1 MKAKFKE
8 YYYQFYGDRDDV
20 DQKYHELME
29 IIAEAKKTR
38 SPELKKQD
46 KKGNKWYFSQNNVGI
61 MLYVDKFSKNL
72 KGFEK
77 RIDYLVDLGVT
88 YVHFMPLLKSRE
100 GNNDGGYAV
109 ADYLDV
115 DSKFGTMKQFEKVIA
130 LLKEKGIRTCIDF
143 VLNHTA
149 KEHIWAK
156 KFIAGDPEYD
166 DMYIAFDNKE
176 ICDQYEAT
184 LTEIFPEVAP
194 KNFTYYPEINKYV
207 MTRFYEFQWDLNYA
221 SPQVFN
227 EIAKVLVTLANKG
240 IDIFRMDAIP
250 YMWKKL
256 HTSSMNLPEVH
267 TLLRMYEMIAEEV
280 CPSVIFLGEAIVEPH
295 EIVKYFGSKEE
306 KECQVMYN
314 ASMMVLLWNSLATKD
329 VRLMSKSLLK
339 DYGTPEDGVWINYAR
354 CHDDIGWGFEKE
366 IISELGFD
374 PEMHKQF
381 IIQYMLGTYPG
392 SYAIGELYEF
402 NPVTLDAR
410 NSGTMA
416 SLCGLEQAIIEKDH
430 YKLELAIKRIL
441 LLNAIMISYSGIPLL
456 YSGDEIGLMNY
467 WKYKEDPDIAGD
479 SRWLHRPPF
488 DWKKAAKRHDV
499 GTNEG
504 KIFTA
509 IQQMIKVRKK
519 YKEFHSLLHSYPIEL
534 SNQTVFAFHK
544 EGKMLV
550 LANFSQIE
558 QKIDGQELSW
568 FGLPEEMHDML
579 QGKKVSLHGPIVLG
593 PYEYLW
599 LK

>member
-1 MKAKFKE
+1 MKDKFRE
-8 YYYQFYGDRDDV
+8 YYYKMYGDYHDV
-20 DQKYHELME
+20 DKKYQELLD
-29 IIAEAKKTR
+29 IIATAKQER
-38 SPELKKQD
+38 SAELKKQD
-46 KKGNKWYFSQNNVGI
+46 KKGNQWYLSQKNVGI

-77 RIDYLVDLGVT
+77 RIDYLVDLGIT

-115 DSKFGTMKQFEKVIA
+115 DAKFGTMKQFEKVIA
-130 LLKEKGIRTCIDF
+130 MLKEKGIRTCIDF

-149 KEHIWAK
+149 KEHIWAQ
-156 KFIAGDPEYD
+156 KFLAGDPEYD

-176 ICDQYEAT
+176 ICDEYEKT

-194 KNFTYYPEINKYV
+194 KNFTYYPDINKYI

-227 EIAKVLVTLANKG
+227 KIAEVFVTLANKG

-295 EIVKYFGSKEE
+295 EIVKYFGTQEE

-374 PEMHKQF
+374 PEQHKQF

-416 SLCGLEQAIIEKDH
+416 SLCGLEQAIQEKDE
-430 YKLELAIKRIL
+430 YKRELAIKRIK
-441 LLNAIMISYSGIPLL
+441 LLNAVMISYTGIPLL
-456 YSGDEIGLMNY
+456 YSGDEIGLINY
-467 WKYKEDPDIAGD
+467 WQYKEDPDIAGD

-488 DWKKAAKRHDV
+488 DWRKAAKRHDI

-504 KIFTA
+504 QIFMA
-509 IQQMIKVRKK
+509 IQEMIKVRKK
-519 YKEFHSLLHSYPIEL
+519 HKEFHSLVHSYPIEL

-544 EGKMLV
+544 EDKMLV
-550 LANFSQIE
+550 LANFSQVE
-558 QKIDGQELSW
+558 QKIDGQECNW
-568 FGLPEEMHDML
+568 FGLPVEMHDLL
-579 QGKKVSLHGPIVLG
+579 QGKKVRLDGPIVLG

-599 LK
+599 LI

>member
-46 KKGNKWYFSQNNVGI
+46 KKGNKWYLSQNNVGI

-194 KNFTYYPEINKYV
+194 KNFTYYPEIYKYV
-207 MTRFYEFQWDLNYA
+207 MTRFY
-221 SPQVFN
+221 
-227 EIAKVLVTLANKG
+227 
-240 IDIFRMDAIP
+240 
-250 YMWKKL
+250 
-256 HTSSMNLPEVH
+256 
-267 TLLRMYEMIAEEV
+267 
-280 CPSVIFLGEAIVEPH
+280 
-295 EIVKYFGSKEE
+295 
-306 KECQVMYN
+306 
-314 ASMMVLLWNSLATKD
+314 
-329 VRLMSKSLLK
+329 
-339 DYGTPEDGVWINYAR
+339 
-354 CHDDIGWGFEKE
+354 
-366 IISELGFD
+366 
-374 PEMHKQF
+374 
-381 IIQYMLGTYPG
+381 
-392 SYAIGELYEF
+392 
-402 NPVTLDAR
+402 
-410 NSGTMA
+410 
-416 SLCGLEQAIIEKDH
+416 
-430 YKLELAIKRIL
+430 
-441 LLNAIMISYSGIPLL
+441 
-456 YSGDEIGLMNY
+456 
-467 WKYKEDPDIAGD
+467 
-479 SRWLHRPPF
+479 
-488 DWKKAAKRHDV
+488 
-499 GTNEG
+499 
-504 KIFTA
+504 
-509 IQQMIKVRKK
+509 
-519 YKEFHSLLHSYPIEL
+519 
-534 SNQTVFAFHK
+534 
-544 EGKMLV
+544 
-550 LANFSQIE
+550 
-558 QKIDGQELSW
+558 
-568 FGLPEEMHDML
+568 
-579 QGKKVSLHGPIVLG
+579 
-593 PYEYLW
+593 
-599 LK
+599 